1 MRPLRIFAPYKRGS
15 GATRPLSRF
24 GAHLPQSVLI
34 LALLAAALGAPACSR
49 GDAEPAAGDGL
60 LVAVGDT
67 ALSLSEVV
75 ARIPSGL
82 SYADSVEMFRS
93 IVDSWIENILL
104 DEFAQRNL
112 PDPEAID
119 RMVEAYRRRLI
130 VSYYLAQVRE
140 SSRGRVNADSVNAYY
155 LRHRASMTL
164 ESPVVRGLYVKMA
177 ESSPALARARE
188 LVKNAS
194 SASVDALDRD
204 VAPQAVQYDYFG
216 DRWTDWQSV
225 AEQIPYRFYDPDAF
239 VESSPYFETSY
250 NGFVHML
257 HIYDYRKTGDAMP
270 YDFAAVEIERILDRR
285 NIAASERSLIN
296 SLLRKAID
304 DGSLRTY
311 GYDPV
316 AGRMVAQPAP

>member
-1 MRPLRIFAPYKRGS
+1 MRPLRIFASLERGS
-15 GATRPLSRF
+15 GASRLLPRF
-24 GAHLPQSVLI
+24 GAHLPKRL
-34 LALLAAALGAPACSR
+34 LPLTLLAAAIAAPACSR
-49 GDAEPAAGDGL
+49 GDAAPAPADGL

-75 ARIPSGL
+75 AQIPSGL
-82 SYADSVEMFRS
+82 SYADSVDMFRS
-93 IVDSWIENILL
+93 IVDSWLENILL
-104 DEFAQRNL
+104 DEFARRNL

-119 RMVEAYRRRLI
+119 RMVETYRRRLI
-130 VSYYLAQVRE
+130 VSCYLAQVRE
-140 SSRGRVNADSVNAYY
+140 SSRGKVNPDSVNAYY

-164 ESPVVRGLYVKMA
+164 ERPVVRGLYVKMA
-177 ESSPALARARE
+177 ESSPALPRARE

-270 YDFAAVEIERILDRR
+270 FDFAAVEIERILDRR
-285 NIAASERSLIN
+285 NIAASERSLLN
-296 SLLRKAID
+296 SLLRAAID
-304 DGSLRTY
+304 DGRLRTY
-311 GYDPV
+311 DYDPV
-316 AGRMVAQPAP
+316 AGRMVAQHAH